1 MGVTVATVLHEDQ
14 IQPGDEPSVLSQ
26 NQSKQHPP
34 GFYDFPGLCALV
46 PLSPRTLR
54 NLIHQGL
61 IPHIRMKGG
70 RRLLFHG
77 PSVERALLRFQKGG
91 IPD

>member
-1 MGVTVATVLHEDQ
+1 MQDASKPTAPSTNL
-14 IQPGDEPSVLSQ
+14 PG
-26 NQSKQHPP
+26 
-34 GFYDFPGLCALV
+34 GFFGFQQLCADV

-54 NLIHQGL
+54 QLVKDEV

>member
-1 MGVTVATVLHEDQ
+1 MTVATDNQMPDASKPTAPSTNL
-14 IQPGDEPSVLSQ
+14 PG
-26 NQSKQHPP
+26 
-34 GFYDFPGLCALV
+34 GFFGFQQLCAVV

-54 NLIHQGL
+54 SLIHDGT
-61 IPHIRMKGG
+61 IPHIRTKGG
-70 RRLLFHG
+70 RRLIFHG